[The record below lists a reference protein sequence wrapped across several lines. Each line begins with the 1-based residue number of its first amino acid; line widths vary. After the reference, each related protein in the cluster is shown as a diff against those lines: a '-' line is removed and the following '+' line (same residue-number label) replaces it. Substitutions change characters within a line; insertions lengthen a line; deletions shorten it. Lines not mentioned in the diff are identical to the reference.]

1 MAAELSFRV
10 DIDGNGFAKVRKLG
24 KDFNDADKSARKMGK
39 SVGFLSGE
47 MGKLAGLVTAG
58 SILKLGKDALG
69 AAAELEK
76 LELQFKP
83 ILGSAEEAK
92 ERIDELSKFAAKT
105 PFELPEIARASKTLE
120 TLTGGALSTGKA
132 LAMVGD
138 AAAVSGESFADLS
151 VHVGRAFSN
160 LQANRAAGESISR
173 LQELGLV
180 SGQTRNE
187 IELLQKAGRG
197 KEAWEILKGEL
208 ESTEGAMEGLSETF
222 NGKVS
227 TLADNWRLFTADFAE
242 KSGVF
247 DFAKVAVDGLT
258 KSIQFLSSQELEGE
272 FDKMVEGMPAL
283 QEALKEVEA
292 QEKKDLARKKEL
304 AEAEAKARAEKI
316 KSEKLE
322 LDLQNKRRDRAIKE
336 AQKERERLERE
347 KQAELELFVKA
358 EMQKAEAIANLQLE
372 LKEQDRQRK
381 FDEFEIAR
389 QDEIADHDKKMEMLK
404 GFHEAEKMQRQTHK
418 DNLQKIADAE
428 EAHIKQTEQAKRLA
442 KQQTVE
448 MYAGA
453 VVNMLKAGQS
463 LLSKNK
469 GLARAE
475 IMISGA
481 VATANA
487 LKTQPFFPV
496 GLSMGV
502 LAGAQTIE
510 ALRQVDQARAFVGG
524 GVVGGGEQF
533 IRVNERGAGRP
544 EAVLNSSATS
554 ALGRE
559 TIDLIN
565 NGRLDALER
574 RVGGDK
580 PQISINV
587 NGVLS
592 RDVYENE
599 IKPMMAEDALYR

>member
-1 MAAELSFRV
+1 MAELSFRV

-92 ERIDELSKFAAKT
+92 ERIDELSKFAART

-138 AAAVSGESFADLS
+138 AAAVSGENFADLS

-222 NGKVS
+222 NGKLS

-258 KSIQFLSSQELEGE
+258 KSLQFLSSQELEGE

-347 KQAELELFVKA
+347 KQSELELFVKA

-372 LKEQDRQRK
+372 LKERDRQRK
-381 FDEFEIAR
+381 FDEFELAR
-389 QDEIADHDKKMEMLK
+389 QDEIADHQTKMSMLK
-404 GFHEAEKMQRQTHK
+404 GFYESEEQQRLEHSQKMK
-418 DNLQKIADAE
+418 AIEEAE

-448 MYAGA
+448 QYAGA
-453 VVNMLKAGQS
+453 VVNILKAGQTM
-463 LLSKNK
+463 LSKNK

-487 LKTQPFFPV
+487 LKTDPFFPV

-502 LAGAQTIE
+502 LAGVKTLE
-510 ALRQVDQARAFVGG
+510 ALRQVDQAKAFVGG
-524 GVVGGGEQF
+524 GVVGGGEQY

-574 RVGGDK
+574 RVGGDR